1 MQPRMPLTP
10 IDPNR
15 PLKKELTSWQ
25 RCEIQTYRNIGL
37 INEHISRLT
46 FCTSGTVATTIQLN
60 KRRNQDET
68 LIRSGRSSTLL
79 RWDRR
84 LILHII

>member
-15 PLKKELTSWQ
+15 PLKKELTPWQ

-37 INEHISRLT
+37 TNKHISRLT
-46 FCTSGTVATTIQLN
+46 FCTPGTVATTIQLN
-60 KRRNQDET
+60 KRRNQGET
-68 LIRSGRSSTLL
+68 LIRSGRPFALL
-79 RWDRR
+79 RQDRR
-84 LILHII
+84 LILRII